1 MSSQLSQRTRSFVR
15 RKLGFPS
22 RLVHA
27 QVLGR
32 DLIVREGTVPA
43 ELDYD
48 YAWVLACAFHSEV
61 FFDVGA
67 NVGYDSLLAL
77 MSPAIKR
84 VVLIEAN
91 PEALSVAAENLI
103 HNQLVSRAS
112 FVTGFAGD
120 VDNSTVKFWTVG
132 TGAAGSI
139 HQSHAVTAAGANSFI
154 EVPTITID
162 TLCVELDLTPELI
175 KIDVEGAEYEVLQGS
190 KACAGKQHARYLV
203 EMHSNPQMT
212 MADNTEKVMA
222 WCREVGYQ
230 AWYLAKGERLDS
242 LAQTQH
248 RGRCHLLLQPASWP
262 YPEFLVGIKQSAA
275 LETALT
281 PRNGQPN

>member
-1 MSSQLSQRTRSFVR
+1 MR

-22 RLVHA
+22 PRVH
-27 QVLGR
+27 GR
-32 DLIVREGTVPA
+32 ILDREFIVREGTVPSQ
-43 ELDYD
+43 LDYD
-48 YAWVLACAFHSEV
+48 YAWVLACALEAEV

-77 MSPAIKR
+77 LSPTIKR

-103 HNQLVSRAS
+103 HNQLVSRAH
-112 FVTGFAGD
+112 FVPAFAGA
-120 VDNSTVKFWTVG
+120 VDNTKVKFWTVG

-139 HQSHAVTAAGANSFI
+139 HQSHAVTAARANSFI

-162 TLCVELDLTPELI
+162 TVCADFCLTPQLI
-175 KIDVEGAEYEVLQGS
+175 KIDVEGAEYDVLQGS
-190 KACAGKQHARYLV
+190 KACAEKGQTRYLV

-212 MADNTEKVMA
+212 MIANTENVMS
-222 WCREVGYQ
+222 WCRELGYQ
-230 AWYLAKGERLDS
+230 AWYLAEGERLDS
-242 LAQTQH
+242 PAQTQH
-248 RGRCHLLLQPASWP
+248 RGRCHLLLQPAEWP
-262 YPEFLVGIKQSAA
+262 YPECLVGIKQSAA
-275 LETALT
+275 LETAFT